1 MPLLIP
7 PPLVVALF
15 GYAMWLLAGRLPFG
29 QFAFALQRPLAALV
43 ALAGLG
49 LMTVAA
55 WTMFRARTT
64 VNPLKPER
72 AAHLVTCGVFARSR
86 NPIYLGDAL
95 ILLALALG
103 FGNWLNFLLL
113 PLFVAFIG
121 RFQIA
126 PEERALQRLFGD
138 EYRAYCARVRRWL

>member
-1 MPLLIP
+1 MPLPIP

-29 QFAFALQRPLAALV
+29 QFAFAGQRPLAALV

-49 LMTVAA
+49 LMALAA
-55 WTMFRARTT
+55 WTMWRARTT
-64 VNPLKPER
+64 VNPLRPER
-72 AAHLVTCGVFARSR
+72 AAHLVTSGVFARSR

-95 ILLALALG
+95 ILLALALA

-113 PLFVAFIG
+113 PLFVWFIG
-121 RFQIA
+121 RCQIA
-126 PEERALQRLFGD
+126 AEERALQRLFGD